1 MSLELLNRIRSA
13 EFLSFK
19 FHRSIINAETF
30 HELETREELKQ
41 LWIT

>member
-1 MSLELLNRIRSA
+1 MSFKLLN
-13 EFLSFK
+13 
-19 FHRSIINAETF
+19 SIINAETF

>member
-13 EFLSFK
+13 E
-19 FHRSIINAETF
+19 TF
-30 HELETREELKQ
+30 HELETREELEQ